1 MSGVHGRIAV
11 LGAGTMGT
19 GITALALGHGVPVTL
34 VEADS
39 RQREQARSR
48 VRTHLRFAQMTGKAP
63 AGGEA
68 ASFDVTADIQ
78 DTAGC
83 SVVVEA
89 VTEDAGLKAQVWKQV
104 SGTVAP
110 GTLLISN
117 TSAVPIDEQ
126 ADSVERSEDMVGVHF
141 MNPPYM
147 IPTTEVVRGLRTG
160 EAALEATR
168 DLLTGLGRTAV
179 VVGDSPGFVIN
190 RILQW
195 TINEAAR
202 VTEEGIAAPED
213 VDALFR
219 GCLGHTTGPLATA
232 DLIGLDNV
240 VDSLRVLR
248 ERMDD
253 ERYEPCSALLAK
265 VEAGHL
271 GRKTG
276 RGFFEY
282 GGTP

>member
-1 MSGVHGRIAV
+1 MSTAHERIAV

-19 GITALALGHGVPVTL
+19 GIAALAVGHGVSVTL
-34 VEADS
+34 VEPDT
-39 RQREQARSR
+39 RQRERALER
-48 VRTHLRFAQMTGKAP
+48 VRTHLRFAQLSGRIPGDETAP
-63 AGGEA
+63 VQ
-68 ASFDVTADIQ
+68 VTADLQ
-78 DTAGC
+78 EAVGC
-83 SVVVEA
+83 SAVVEA
-89 VTEDAGLKAQVWKQV
+89 VTEDAGLKARVWKQV
-104 SGTVAP
+104 SGIVAP
-110 GTLLISN
+110 GTLLVSN

-126 ADSVERSEDMVGVHF
+126 AASVERSEDMVGIHF

-147 IPTTEVVRGLRTG
+147 ITTTEVVRGPRTS
-160 EAALEATR
+160 ETALVAARE
-168 DLLTGLGRTAV
+168 LLSVLDRTAI
-179 VVGDSPGFVIN
+179 VVGDAPGFVIN

-195 TINEAAR
+195 MINEAAR
-202 VTEEGIAAPED
+202 ITEEGIATPEN
-213 VDALFR
+213 VDALFQ

-248 ERMDD
+248 ERIGD
-253 ERYEPCSALLAK
+253 ERYEPCAALLAK

-282 GGTP
+282 GGKP